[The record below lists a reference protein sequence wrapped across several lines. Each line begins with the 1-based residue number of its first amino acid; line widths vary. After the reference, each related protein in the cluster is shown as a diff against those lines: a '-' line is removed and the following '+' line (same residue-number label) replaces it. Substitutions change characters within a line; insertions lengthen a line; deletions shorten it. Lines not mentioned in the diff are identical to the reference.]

1 METNGNTKTNGVKNV
16 SGETFKNVTVIQ
28 SRAVQYLLMK
38 LRNKK
43 TQGKV
48 TCRKKSIW
56 DYFNLLLSA
65 F

>member
-1 METNGNTKTNGVKNV
+1 METNGNGH
-16 SGETFKNVTVIQ
+16 GGPKNVTVIE

-48 TCRKKSIW
+48 YSPHSDVKKI
-56 DYFNLLLSA
+56 
-65 F
+65 